1 MIRLPLLI
9 VLAVAIAGCTA
20 QGPSLNLQAEQM
32 ERVLLDCKDRLGFAG
47 QTRTSVTFDGGVAQ
61 ASVVPFD
68 QITAADAAQ
77 INACAGGV
85 DVLDDGVVVVPL
97 QSAAVEPAIA
107 PVSVI
112 VEQENAPLG
121 TSGCSKDHAP
131 LYGGTSYCVGGYR

>member
-1 MIRLPLLI
+1 MIKLPLLI
-9 VLAVAIAGCTA
+9 VLVVAVAGCTA
-20 QGPSLNLQAEQM
+20 QGPSLNVQAEQL
-32 ERVLLDCKDRLGFAG
+32 ERVLLDCKNRLGFAG
-47 QTRTSVTFDGGVAQ
+47 QTQTSVTFDGCVAQ

-77 INACAGGV
+77 INACADGV

-112 VEQENAPLG
+112 VEQENAPVRA
-121 TSGCSKDHAP
+121 SVCSQSNAP
-131 LYGGTSYCVGGYR
+131 LYGGTSYCIGGYR